1 MSRTSPIALRAR
13 ESAYNTPAATA
24 PLSPSI
30 EFNERLTSLYAL
42 AQRSQYVFA
51 SPLGPFYREARHYH
65 VPRFVY
71 FGPHTSD
78 ESLRLAF
85 HTGFDSADLRGTLAL
100 LHFVERLALTPDVG
114 QGLNLSFFPLADIT
128 GLIRSESQKL
138 ADHSWVSPESPELRL
153 LAQDVRSRAYHGFV
167 RVETTNADDDV
178 ITIRLR
184 GHSADALGLELL
196 SSHDIAPWAV
206 RWESGPADATP
217 SDGPLSLS
225 DDLPFQPFELTLGL
239 PSSWSLELHREAV
252 TTILKNFIQRYRG
265 FHAYA
270 QYL

>member
-1 MSRTSPIALRAR
+1 MSRISLPAR
-13 ESAYNTPAATA
+13 RDAAVYTAKATA
-24 PLSPSI
+24 PLTPSI
-30 EFNERLTSLYAL
+30 EFIERLTSLYAL

-51 SPLGPFYREARHYH
+51 SPLGPFYRQARHYH

-85 HTGFDSADLRGTLAL
+85 HAGFDSADLRGTLAL
-100 LHFVERLALTPDVG
+100 LHFVERLALTPDLG

-128 GLIRSESQKL
+128 GLLRNESQHL
-138 ADHSWVSPESPELRL
+138 AARSWIAPGVPELDL
-153 LAQDVRSRAYHGFV
+153 LAGDVRSRAYHGFV
-167 RVETTNADDDV
+167 RIETTPADDNV

-196 SSHDIAPWAV
+196 SSHDIAPWDV
-206 RWESGPADATP
+206 RWESGPVDATP

-225 DDLPFQPFELTLGL
+225 DDLPFQPFELTIGL
-239 PSSWSLELHREAV
+239 PSAWSVELHREAA

-270 QYL
+270 QHL